1 MEPMK
6 SCTTKGT
13 KDHEGFW
20 LPDISFVYPGG
31 LGADETLHH
40 QGHGGSRRL
49 LVQFAKSLT
58 TKATKVQEGNI

>member
-1 MEPMK
+1 
-6 SCTTKGT
+6 
-13 KDHEGFW
+13 
-20 LPDISFVYPGG
+20 VYLGG

-58 TKATKVQEGNI
+58 NKATKVHKGNI